1 MRIGCTMKSHI
12 WFVISLKLKFENM
25 NRNLYF
31 KVIKAIILGKTF
43 YRSGVPHTLVNK
55 KLWDELKTE
64 MREGYSID
72 LPNGVE

>member
-1 MRIGCTMKSHI
+1 
-12 WFVISLKLKFENM
+12 M